1 LDLGARVAEVEALYA
16 CALTESSETNERQ
29 RFAELAQAAA
39 RLSELAGNAAGG
51 LVLPAAPPAA
61 PDQSAPSNCSGRARV
76 RRRIAGAEHTAD
88 WIIARLRG
96 DSAA

>member
-1 LDLGARVAEVEALYA
+1 MDLGARVAEVEALYA
-16 CALTESSETNERQ
+16 CALTESSEINERQ
-29 RFAELAQAAA
+29 RFAELARAAA
-39 RLSELAGNAAGG
+39 RLSEAAGNAAGG
-51 LVLPAAPPAA
+51 LVLSATPAE
-61 PDQSAPSNCSGRARV
+61 SAHSTWSGRARV